1 LKIWVD
7 ADACPKIIKEIL
19 YNAARKRSVLVTFVA
34 NQVLQLPVSEN
45 IKFLKVQAGFDVA
58 DNEIVKRVESKDL
71 VITADIPLAQEV
83 LQKDAFA
90 LNPRGELYSNDSIE
104 AKVTMRDFYD
114 TMRSSGLQT
123 GGPPPLTPADK
134 RNFANELDKVLTQN
148 LKNKTG

>member
-1 LKIWVD
+1 MKIWVD

-134 RNFANELDKVLTQN
+134 RNFANELDKMLTQN

>member
-1 LKIWVD
+1 MKIWVD

>member
-19 YNAARKRSVLVTFVA
+19 YNAARKRAVLIIFVA
-34 NQVLQLPVSEN
+34 NQTLQLPTSPN
-45 IKFLKVQAGFDVA
+45 IQFLKVKAGFDVA
-58 DNEIVKRVESKDL
+58 DNEIVKRIVSKDL

-83 LQKDAFA
+83 LEKNALA
-90 LNPRGELYSNDSIE
+90 LNPRGELYSCDTID

-123 GGPPPLTPADK
+123 GGPPPLTATDK
-134 RNFANELDKVLTQN
+134 RNFANELDKILTQS
-148 LKNKTG
+148 LKK

>member
-1 LKIWVD
+1 M
-7 ADACPKIIKEIL
+7 
-19 YNAARKRSVLVTFVA
+19 A

-134 RNFANELDKVLTQN
+134 RNFANELDKMLTQN

>member
-134 RNFANELDKVLTQN
+134 RNFANELDKMLTQN

>member
-58 DNEIVKRVESKDL
+58 DNEIVKRVKSKDL